1 MAKYYGY
8 CYDENG
14 KFTEMIPID
23 EKPIY
28 EKQTFYREEQKEVV
42 TEEKLCALHQSI
54 EDGTYEPVEIPQPE
68 EEGEDRPPIYEEPID
83 KRDCPDCVMHNVEY
97 VPVQVPYEEEVIIGY
112 EPDIPEN
119 CTLEVCPWLAYE
131 PVFKEGKWVKTV
143 EPKPEEPQS
152 EEPSELEKLKKQL
165 ELMQQAMD
173 EMIINNPGQEEFK
186 ALSEQQA
193 LMQKALDEL
202 IITSIQ

>member
-1 MAKYYGY
+1 MTRQYGY
-8 CYDENG
+8 FYDENG
-14 KFTEMIPID
+14 KFTDYRLLE

-42 TEEKLCALHQSI
+42 TEEKLCELHQSI
-54 EDGTYEPVEIPQPE
+54 EDGTYEPDQESVEESISK
-68 EEGEDRPPIYEEPID
+68 YE
-83 KRDCPDCVMHNVEY
+83 CPDCVMHNVEY

-143 EPKPEEPQS
+143 EPKPEEPQP
-152 EEPSELEKLKKQL
+152 EEPSELEKLKRQL
-165 ELMQQAMD
+165 ELT
-173 EMIINNPGQEEFK
+173 
-186 ALSEQQA
+186 QQA
-193 LMQKALDEL
+193 LDDVLLGGM
-202 IITSIQ
+202 